1 MKRGLVSLLL
11 VAAVAAA
18 APSTKPQT
26 FGSPEQAAEALV
38 KAAEAFDLAGLKA
51 VLGSDGMDL
60 VDTGEPV
67 QDKKQAQAFAALYR
81 EKHRIERDP
90 DDPSEATLILGNE
103 DWPAPIPIVQKKGAW
118 MFDVKEGRKE
128 ILFRRVGRNEL
139 DAIQV
144 CRGFVEAQNEY
155 VTEKHDGNT
164 VAQYAQRIVA
174 SPGKQDG
181 LAWQNADGSWGGPVG
196 EKIAKAISQGYSSKA
211 EPYHGYHFKVLKGQG
226 PNAPLGTMDYVIK
239 GAMIGG
245 FALAAAPAD
254 YEVTGIKSFIVSQ
267 DGVVYER
274 DFGKKTADWFA
285 TVERFDPDSKWDPVE
300 DEDDD

>member
-1 MKRGLVSLLL
+1 MTARWCAAILL
-11 VAAVAAA
+11 VAAMSATTAVT
-18 APSTKPQT
+18 PKT

-38 KAAEAFDLAGLKA
+38 KAAQPFDMAALKEI
-51 VLGSDGMDL
+51 LGSDGVDL

-67 QDKKQAQAFAALYR
+67 QDKKQAEAFAALYK

-90 DDPSEATLILGNE
+90 KDASKATLIMGNE

-118 MFDVKEGRKE
+118 QFDTKAGRKE

-144 CRGFVEAQNEY
+144 CRGYVEAQDEY
-155 VTEKHDGNT
+155 VLEKHDGST
-164 VAQYAQRIVA
+164 VPQYAQHIVA

-181 LAWQNADGSWGGPVG
+181 LAWKKPDGTWDGPIG
-196 EKIAKAISQGYSSKA
+196 ETVARAIAQGYSDKF

-226 PNAPLGTMDYVIK
+226 PSAPLGTMDYVIK

-254 YEVTGIKSFIVSQ
+254 YEVTGIKSFVVSQ

-274 DFGKKTADWFA
+274 DFGTKTADWFK
-285 TVERFDPDSKWDPVE
+285 TVERFDPDKNWSPVE
-300 DEDDD
+300 GAE